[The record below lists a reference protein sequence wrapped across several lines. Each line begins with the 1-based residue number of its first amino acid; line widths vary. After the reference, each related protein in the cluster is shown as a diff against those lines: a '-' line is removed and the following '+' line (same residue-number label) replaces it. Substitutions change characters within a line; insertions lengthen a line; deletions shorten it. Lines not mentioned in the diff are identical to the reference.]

1 MVDMVTWHPP
11 AARGQRKIVAFQFVC
26 VANRYATPFGSL
38 TLGVAEAAPPQ
49 FHQQGIT
56 QMRQTIAALLLLAMA
71 VPLSGCIVEGR
82 PGGGW
87 CYYHP
92 YRCR

>member
-1 MVDMVTWHPP
+1 M
-11 AARGQRKIVAFQFVC
+11 K
-26 VANRYATPFGSL
+26 
-38 TLGVAEAAPPQ
+38 
-49 FHQQGIT
+49 
-56 QMRQTIAALLLLAMA
+56 QTIAALLLLALA
-71 VPLSGCIVEGR
+71 VPLSGCIVAGR